1 MIRYQWLL
9 RSRKGLHPISALI
22 FLIAILLVLTGIIG
36 LWVMMKERAG
46 HAIQIQSVIFEES
59 RTRIYVQNVG
69 RGTVI
74 LESVHVNDEKM
85 NIYGSNNQEYSTI
98 TIKAGQTAEIIINH
112 AYKDKA
118 KIKITCKDG
127 TFIEAEWGP

>member
-1 MIRYQWLL
+1 MIRCQWLL
-9 RSRKGLHPISALI
+9 RSRKGVHPISALI

-36 LWVMMKERAG
+36 LWVTMKERAG
-46 HAIQIQSVIFEES
+46 HAIQIQSVTFEES

-85 NIYGSNNQEYSTI
+85 NVYGSNNQEYSTI

-112 AYKDKA
+112 AYKEKV

>member
-1 MIRYQWLL
+1 MIRCQCLL

-22 FLIAILLVLTGIIG
+22 FLIAILLVLIGIIS
-36 LWVMMKERAG
+36 LWVTMKERAG
-46 HAIQIQSVIFEES
+46 HAIQIQSVTFEES

-85 NIYGSNNQEYSTI
+85 SVYGSNNQEYSTI

-112 AYKDKA
+112 AYKEKV